1 MHPLA
6 GQGWSA
12 AAIAIEIESPRL
24 QSVSYRLDG
33 VPALRTRP
41 APGRSGRLD
50 SPARALPI
58 ALRRHEPAYVDI
70 IVPVYEDYAATKA
83 CLDCL
88 ENEGSRIAKHV
99 TVIDDR
105 TPNADL
111 RALLEERAG
120 RGLFTLMRNDE
131 NLGFA
136 GSINLAL
143 ERLQHGDVLLLNA
156 DALLPRGAVDRL
168 AAAAYSDGDIGTVTP
183 LSNNGEFTSFPKAN
197 VANALPPVEEIQ
209 SLDDAARAANGAGVA
224 DLPNGV
230 GFCLYIT
237 RACVD
242 AVGNLSDLYSRG
254 YYEDVEFC
262 LKARASGFRNVCATG
277 VYVGHAGARSFLG
290 AKRSLV
296 VRNLAILEGRFP
308 EHRLECAAFLKA
320 DPLAP
325 ARAKLEE
332 RLVPDGAV
340 VLLVSP
346 AGSAHALVL
355 ERASQIEA
363 ADTESHC
370 IHCECSATQARV
382 IMKSLRGSAPQS
394 LTFEISDPAGLA
406 GLQTYIE
413 RISLDAVEVFDPRS
427 LPNPILSILF
437 DLAAPLRV
445 AFGDLRWICGRRLIL
460 EKSCSKS
467 RTPRTLRSM
476 RRRCAISISRRLR
489 PRDARRETNARRFAQ
504 RREGGPVGPDGF
516 RICRRLSQAA
526 SRIPLR

>member
-1 MHPLA
+1 MPACTQVGSPGVQAALSNCGIHRGGVESCFALDPDDMHPLA

-197 VANALPPVEEIQ
+197 VANVLSPRGDLVSRRRRAGGEWRRRRRSAERGWLLP
-209 SLDDAARAANGAGVA
+209 LH
-224 DLPNGV
+224 
-230 GFCLYIT
+230 Y
-237 RACVD
+237 ACVRRRRRQSFRSLFTRLLR
-242 AVGNLSDLYSRG
+242 GCRILSQ
-254 YYEDVEFC
+254 
-262 LKARASGFRNVCATG
+262 
-277 VYVGHAGARSFLG
+277 GAR
-290 AKRSLV
+290 KW
-296 VRNLAILEGRFP
+296 
-308 EHRLECAAFLKA
+308 
-320 DPLAP
+320 
-325 ARAKLEE
+325 
-332 RLVPDGAV
+332 
-340 VLLVSP
+340 
-346 AGSAHALVL
+346 
-355 ERASQIEA
+355 
-363 ADTESHC
+363 
-370 IHCECSATQARV
+370 
-382 IMKSLRGSAPQS
+382 
-394 LTFEISDPAGLA
+394 IS
-406 GLQTYIE
+406 
-413 RISLDAVEVFDPRS
+413 
-427 LPNPILSILF
+427 
-437 DLAAPLRV
+437 
-445 AFGDLRWICGRRLIL
+445 
-460 EKSCSKS
+460 
-467 RTPRTLRSM
+467 
-476 RRRCAISISRRLR
+476 
-489 PRDARRETNARRFAQ
+489 
-504 RREGGPVGPDGF
+504 
-516 RICRRLSQAA
+516 
-526 SRIPLR
+526 